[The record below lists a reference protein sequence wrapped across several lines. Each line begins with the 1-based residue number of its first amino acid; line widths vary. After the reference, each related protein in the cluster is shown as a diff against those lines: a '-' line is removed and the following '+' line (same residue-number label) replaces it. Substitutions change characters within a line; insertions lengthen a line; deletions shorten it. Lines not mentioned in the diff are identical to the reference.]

1 MKVPNRFHTP
11 QILPIPTDMVAEMVA
26 IMKYI
31 WEQIENNNILI
42 ENHMTKQRV
51 QTALRA
57 FTYKYLDL
65 KSKDYHLNRKRVNI
79 IQNLRVKVIIL
90 KPEIGQGIVLVNKDD
105 YILNMECLFSDK
117 TKFQVLDKVPT
128 L

>member
-1 MKVPNRFHTP
+1 M
-11 QILPIPTDMVAEMVA
+11 
-26 IMKYI
+26 
-31 WEQIENNNILI
+31 
-42 ENHMTKQRV
+42 
-51 QTALRA
+51 
-57 FTYKYLDL
+57 
-65 KSKDYHLNRKRVNI
+65 NI

-90 KPEIGQGIVLVNKDD
+90 KPDIGQGIVLVNKDD